1 MVNYSKG
8 LIYKLCCNDPTV
20 TDIYVGSTTNFSRR
34 KAEHK
39 YSCNN
44 EDAKAYNT
52 LVYKFI
58 RENGSWVNWS
68 MVLVRE
74 YETTSK
80 QKLKRKER
88 KYIDKL
94 GATLNKVVPSRTKKE
109 RYDNNR
115 DEILQKNRE
124 LYKQNKQ
131 HESERKKLFYEK
143 NKERILQRQAERVEC
158 ECGYITRRA
167 SMSRHKSSEKHT
179 RLMNEL

>member
-39 YSCNN
+39 YSCNS
-44 EDAKAYNT
+44 EDAKGYNT

-88 KYIDKL
+88 KYIYKL
-94 GATLNKVVPSRTKKE
+94 GATLIKLCRQEQKKKDMITTVTRYYKKIESFTNKTNNTKVSGKNYFMKKTKNEFYNDRLKELSVNVV
-109 RYDNNR
+109 
-115 DEILQKNRE
+115 I
-124 LYKQNKQ
+124 
-131 HESERKKLFYEK
+131 
-143 NKERILQRQAERVEC
+143 
-158 ECGYITRRA
+158 
-167 SMSRHKSSEKHT
+167 
-179 RLMNEL
+179 